1 MEKGMSRPRQSVQQ
15 SLGSI
20 VLGFELIVVFLAA
33 LVAFGLKALPGP
45 QALIGGGVLCLI
57 VVVTLGLLRYRWGII
72 VGWVV
77 QGVIVATGIFVPT
90 MFIIGA
96 LFAGM
101 WVYAMIAGSRIDR
114 EKAAAAQSQL
124 GDETH
129 GR

>member
-1 MEKGMSRPRQSVQQ
+1 MEESVRRPRQSVQQ
-15 SLGSI
+15 SLASI
-20 VLGFELIVVFLAA
+20 VLGFELIVMFLAA
-33 LVAFGLKALPGP
+33 LVAFGLKALPAP
-45 QALIGGGVLCLI
+45 VALIGGAVLCLVI
-57 VVVTLGLLRYRWGII
+57 VLTLAVLRYRWGVI

-77 QGVIVATGIFVPT
+77 QGVIVASGILVPI

-101 WVYAMIAGSRIDR
+101 WVYAMVAGGRIDR
-114 EKAAAAQSQL
+114 EKAAAAAQL

>member
-1 MEKGMSRPRQSVQQ
+1 MEESMKRRRQSVRE
-15 SLGSI
+15 SLASI

-33 LVAFGLKALPGP
+33 LVAFGLKVLPAPVAL
-45 QALIGGGVLCLI
+45 GGGAVLCVAI
-57 VVVTLGLLRYRWGII
+57 VATLAALRFRWGII
-72 VGWVV
+72 VGWVL
-77 QGVIVATGIFVPT
+77 QGVIVATGILVPI

-101 WVYAMIAGSRIDR
+101 WVYSMVAGGRIDR
-114 EKAAAAQSQL
+114 EKAAAAQL

>member
-1 MEKGMSRPRQSVQQ
+1 MEESMRRPRQSVQQ
-15 SLGSI
+15 SLASI
-20 VLGFELIVVFLAA
+20 VLGFELIVMFLAA
-33 LVAFGLKALPGP
+33 LVAFGLKVLSAPV
-45 QALIGGGVLCLI
+45 ALIGGAVLCLLI
-57 VVVTLGLLRYRWGII
+57 VATLALLRYRWAII

-77 QGVIVATGIFVPT
+77 QGIIVATGILVPI

-101 WVYAMIAGSRIDR
+101 WVYSMVAGGRIDR
-114 EKAAAAQSQL
+114 QKAAAAAQL

>member
-1 MEKGMSRPRQSVQQ
+1 MEKGMRRPRQSVQQ
-15 SLGSI
+15 SLASI

-45 QALIGGGVLCLI
+45 QALIGGGILCLI

-77 QGVIVATGIFVPT
+77 QGVIVATGIFVPS

>member
-1 MEKGMSRPRQSVQQ
+1 MRRPRQSVQQ
-15 SLGSI
+15 SLASI
-20 VLGFELIVVFLAA
+20 VLGFELIVMFLAA
-33 LVAFGLKALPGP
+33 LVAFGLKVLSAPV
-45 QALIGGGVLCLI
+45 ALIGGAVLCLLI
-57 VVVTLGLLRYRWGII
+57 VATLALLRYRWAII

-77 QGVIVATGIFVPT
+77 QGIIVATGILVPI

-101 WVYAMIAGSRIDR
+101 WVYSMVAGGRIDR
-114 EKAAAAQSQL
+114 QKAAAAAQL

>member
-1 MEKGMSRPRQSVQQ
+1 MEETMRRSRQSVQQ
-15 SLGSI
+15 SLASI
-20 VLGFELIVVFLAA
+20 VLGFELVVMFLAA
-33 LVAFGLKALPGP
+33 LVAFGLKVLSAPV
-45 QALIGGGVLCLI
+45 ALIGGAVICLVI
-57 VVVTLGLLRYRWGII
+57 VATLGLLRYRAGII

-77 QGVIVATGIFVPT
+77 QGVIVATGIFVPI

-101 WVYAMIAGSRIDR
+101 WVYSMVAGSRIDR
-114 EKAAAAQSQL
+114 EKAAAAAQL

>member
-77 QGVIVATGIFVPT
+77 QGVIVATGIFVPS

>member
-1 MEKGMSRPRQSVQQ
+1 MEKSMRRKRQSVQQ
-15 SLGSI
+15 SLASI
-20 VLGFELIVVFLAA
+20 VLGFELIVMFLAA
-33 LVAFGLKALPGP
+33 LVAFGLKALSAPV
-45 QALIGGGVLCLI
+45 ALIGGAVICLVI
-57 VVVTLGLLRYRWGII
+57 VATLGLLRYRWGII

-77 QGVIVATGIFVPT
+77 QGVIVATGIFVPI

-101 WVYAMIAGSRIDR
+101 WVYSMVAGGRIDR
-114 EKAAAAQSQL
+114 EKAAAAAQL

>member
-1 MEKGMSRPRQSVQQ
+1 MEEIMKRPRQSVRQ

-33 LVAFGLKALPGP
+33 LVAFGLKVLPAGIAL
-45 QALIGGGVLCLI
+45 GGGAALCVA
-57 VVVTLGLLRYRWGII
+57 VVVALACLRYRWGII
-72 VGWVV
+72 AGSVL
-77 QGVIVATGIFVPT
+77 QGVIVATGILLPI

-101 WVYAMIAGSRIDR
+101 WIYAMVAGGRIDR
-114 EKAAAAQSQL
+114 QKAASAQL

>member
-1 MEKGMSRPRQSVQQ
+1 MRRPRQSVQQ
-15 SLGSI
+15 SLASI

-45 QALIGGGVLCLI
+45 TALVGGGVLCLI
-57 VVVTLGLLRYRWGII
+57 VVVTLALLRYRWGII

-77 QGVIVATGIFVPT
+77 QGVIVATGIFVPS

-114 EKAAAAQSQL
+114 EKAAAAQAQTQL

>member
-1 MEKGMSRPRQSVQQ
+1 MEKSMRRQRQSVQQ
-15 SLGSI
+15 SLASI
-20 VLGFELIVVFLAA
+20 VLGFELVVVFLAA
-33 LVAFGLKALPGP
+33 LVAFGLKALSAPV
-45 QALIGGGVLCLI
+45 ALIGGAVLCLVI
-57 VVVTLGLLRYRWGII
+57 VATLGLLRHRWGII

-77 QGVIVATGIFVPT
+77 QGVIVATGIFVPI

-101 WVYAMIAGSRIDR
+101 WVYSMVAGGRIDR
-114 EKAAAAQSQL
+114 QKAAAAAQL

>member
-1 MEKGMSRPRQSVQQ
+1 MRRQRQSVQQ
-15 SLGSI
+15 SLASI
-20 VLGFELIVVFLAA
+20 VLGFELVVVFLAA
-33 LVAFGLKALPGP
+33 LVAFGLKALSAPV
-45 QALIGGGVLCLI
+45 ALIGGAVLCLVI
-57 VVVTLGLLRYRWGII
+57 VATLGLLRHRWGII

-77 QGVIVATGIFVPT
+77 QGVIVATGIFVPI

-101 WVYAMIAGSRIDR
+101 WVYSMVAGGRIDR
-114 EKAAAAQSQL
+114 QKAAAAAQL

>member
-1 MEKGMSRPRQSVQQ
+1 MRRPRQSVQQ
-15 SLGSI
+15 SLASI
-20 VLGFELIVVFLAA
+20 VLGFELIVMFLAA
-33 LVAFGLKALPGP
+33 LVAFGLKALPAP
-45 QALIGGGVLCLI
+45 VALIGGAVLCLVI
-57 VVVTLGLLRYRWGII
+57 VLTLAVLRYRWGVI

-77 QGVIVATGIFVPT
+77 QGVIVASGILVPI

-101 WVYAMIAGSRIDR
+101 WVYAMVAGGRIDR
-114 EKAAAAQSQL
+114 EKAAAAAQL